1 MGIDF
6 LWKFFDC
13 VFIGNISDHH
23 CGSGIA
29 EDLVRSQKIKASFL
43 IIFVVIG
50 IIIGGIIVTLPYV
63 VVDGRDDVDCAGMA
77 FLKGLILR
85 EYSP

>member
-1 MGIDF
+1 
-6 LWKFFDC
+6 
-13 VFIGNISDHH
+13 
-23 CGSGIA
+23 
-29 EDLVRSQKIKASFL
+29 
-43 IIFVVIG
+43 VIG